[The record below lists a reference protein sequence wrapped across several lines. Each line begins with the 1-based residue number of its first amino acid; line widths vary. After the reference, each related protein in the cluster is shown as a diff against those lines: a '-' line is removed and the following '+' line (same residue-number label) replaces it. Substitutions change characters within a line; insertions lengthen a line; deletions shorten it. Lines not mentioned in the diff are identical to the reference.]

1 MRYDQRMTRL
11 LLFLSLPA
19 FAQQIPA
26 RSFFD
31 LPSSNGH
38 GAVMVDTR
46 TGRLTHF
53 REHLPAT
60 EEPQLDALGMDAW
73 NGNQPL
79 SVKSRDLLFDAY
91 FGLRVNGQQR
101 WLDSTTV
108 TNSAYVTAPPSPR
121 GGSGIV
127 TFQQA
132 ALGLTL
138 TTSVFSPRS
147 FARASYV
154 AVLCAKNTG
163 STALT
168 GVTVFH
174 LTNLHLGFGRPGVL
188 TDIGNTGETVVIS
201 PAGDV
206 FERGFAG
213 VVGVRPFGTAIA
225 SAWNSTTPM
234 NENGFFI
241 VRDTP
246 NSVPARSGDL
256 GVATDWASALQ
267 FDLGTLQANQEQCV
281 GLVAAHHG
289 DPFAQPELTAAL
301 DAFVNARTARQVLD
315 TELADWAAFQASL
328 HVPAGLTDDEAAVT
342 RQSAVMLV
350 MAQVQDHDA
359 FLREV
364 LTQDGE
370 VRRTRFKTADGGTTL
385 PAVVEHRGRGAV
397 LASLPPGEWTYSW
410 VRDGS
415 YAAVALSELGLTAQS
430 RAALSFFL
438 DAEGGRFKDWNEL
451 QPNFPNYV
459 VSLTRYAGFGVEET
473 DFNDFG
479 PNLEFDGFGLVLW
492 ALREHERRTADTTL
506 VDARWNDI
514 STRIADPLVALID
527 PSTGLLRKDSSI
539 WETHWNGRER
549 TWTYTNL
556 TAARGLCDAAELA
569 MRKGDLARATTYR
582 QAGAALRFAI
592 GQKLTDA
599 QGALASN
606 REELLSGTGHFD
618 AAVLE
623 GISLG
628 IFAPDGR
635 IAKATLDALDR
646 QLRVAYGPG
655 WARNDD
661 RTDHSGA
668 TDLSPWGSEYDSAE
682 WIFTDLR
689 GALAMRAAGR
699 MARADA
705 LLSFT
710 AGQSANNAL
719 ALAETY
725 EESSGAWKFN
735 APMIGFGAG
744 AWVLAVAH
752 RGGLAITPACGAFE
766 EPAAPVDAGVPFF
779 DAGMPAVDAGSPD
792 AGTGPPNPT
801 RGCGCSSS
809 PMFAGLAL
817 LLLLRACRR

>member
-11 LLFLSLPA
+11 LLLLSLPA

-79 SVKSRDLLFDAY
+79 YVKSRDLLFDAY

-108 TNSAYVTAPPSPR
+108 TNSAYATAPPSPR

-147 FARASYV
+147 FPRASYV

-168 GVTVFH
+168 GVSVFH

-188 TDIGNTGETVVIS
+188 TDIGNTGETIVVS
-201 PAGDV
+201 PAGDL

-213 VVGVRPFGTAIA
+213 VVGVRPLGTAIA
-225 SAWNSTTPM
+225 SAWNSATPM

-246 NSVPARSGDL
+246 NSLPARNGDL

-289 DPFAQPELTAAL
+289 DPFAQPELTTAL
-301 DAFVNARTARQVLD
+301 DTFVNSRTAKQVLD
-315 TELADWAAFQASL
+315 AELADWAVFQASL

-370 VRRTRFKTADGGTTL
+370 VRRTRFKSADGGTTL

-506 VDARWNDI
+506 VDARWTEI

-582 QAGAALRFAI
+582 QAGAALRLAI

-628 IFAPDGR
+628 LFAPDGR

-661 RTDHSGA
+661 RTDHPGA

-699 MARADA
+699 TARADA
-705 LLSFT
+705 LLNFT
-710 AGQSANNAL
+710 TGQSVNNAL

-725 EESSGAWKFN
+725 GESSGAWKFN

-752 RGGLAITPACGAFE
+752 RGGLAVTPACGAFE
-766 EPAAPVDAGVPFF
+766 EPAAPLDAGVPLV
-779 DAGMPAVDAGSPD
+779 DAGMPTIDAGSPD
-792 AGTGPPNPT
+792 AGTEPPNPPK
-801 RGCGCSSS
+801 GCGCSSS

-817 LLLLRACRR
+817 LLLRACRR

>member
-1 MRYDQRMTRL
+1 MYDDVFIEL
-11 LLFLSLPA
+11 LRF
-19 FAQQIPA
+19 
-26 RSFFD
+26 
-31 LPSSNGH
+31 
-38 GAVMVDTR
+38 V
-46 TGRLTHF
+46 
-53 REHLPAT
+53 
-60 EEPQLDALGMDAW
+60 
-73 NGNQPL
+73 
-79 SVKSRDLLFDAY
+79 
-91 FGLRVNGQQR
+91 
-101 WLDSTTV
+101 
-108 TNSAYVTAPPSPR
+108 
-121 GGSGIV
+121 
-127 TFQQA
+127 
-132 ALGLTL
+132 
-138 TTSVFSPRS
+138 
-147 FARASYV
+147 
-154 AVLCAKNTG
+154 
-163 STALT
+163 
-168 GVTVFH
+168 
-174 LTNLHLGFGRPGVL
+174 
-188 TDIGNTGETVVIS
+188 TDIGNTGETIVVS
-201 PAGDV
+201 PAGDL

-213 VVGVRPFGTAIA
+213 VVGVRPLGTAIA

-246 NSVPARSGDL
+246 NSLPARSGDL

-289 DPFAQPELTAAL
+289 DPFAQPELATAL
-301 DAFVNARTARQVLD
+301 DTFVNSRTAKQVLD
-315 TELADWAAFQASL
+315 AERADWAAFQASL
-328 HVPAGLTDDEAAVT
+328 HVPTALTDDEAAVT

-364 LTQDGE
+364 LTQDAE
-370 VRRTRFKTADGGTTL
+370 VRRTRFKSADGGTTL
-385 PAVVEHRGRGAV
+385 PALVEHRGRGAV

-451 QPNFPNYV
+451 QPSFPNYV

-506 VDARWNDI
+506 VDARWTDI

-582 QAGAALRFAI
+582 QAGAALRLAI

-599 QGALASN
+599 QGALVSN
-606 REELLSGTGHFD
+606 REELLTGTGHFD

-628 IFAPDGR
+628 LFAPDGR

-646 QLRVAYGPG
+646 QLHVAYGPG

-699 MARADA
+699 TARADA
-705 LLSFT
+705 LLNFT

-719 ALAETY
+719 VLAETY

-752 RGGLAITPACGAFE
+752 RGGLAVTPACGAFE
-766 EPAAPVDAGVPFF
+766 EPAPSVDAGVPFT
-779 DAGMPAVDAGSPD
+779 DAGMPALDAGSPD
-792 AGTGPPNPT
+792 AGTEPPNPPK
-801 RGCGCSSS
+801 GCGCASS

-817 LLLLRACRR
+817 LLLLRASRR